1 MNARTKLLRAG
12 GLALAAGTL
21 YLTLHQPEA
30 PAQPARSAP
39 NYFAFVRSMDGT
51 TPDGEVRQNS
61 AEKLV
66 VDAELAH
73 LFDYYLAGLGERS
86 LDAIRVEIG
95 RELDRRLKPAAAA
108 EARRLLAQYLEYK
121 RALVDMEKSLP
132 KPASLTDGAR
142 ARLEAMQQLRHR
154 YFSQDEIDGLFGAS
168 DAYDTDAIARM
179 EINADT
185 TLTPAQ
191 RQQKLAALDAKL
203 PAALR
208 EEREAPTRVL
218 RLEDEVQ
225 RRRAQGAGDNEIY
238 QLRAATLSPGAADRL
253 AELDRDQADW
263 QRRIAAY
270 QQQRQQLQARAT
282 PPSAAELQQLR
293 DAGFTPLEQK
303 RLPAYE

>member
-1 MNARTKLLRAG
+1 MNARAKLLRAG
-12 GLALAAGTL
+12 ALALAAGAL
-21 YLTLHQPEA
+21 YFSLHQPEA
-30 PAQPARSAP
+30 PAQAANSDP

-51 TPDGEVRQNS
+51 APDGAVRQDS
-61 AEKLV
+61 ADKLV

-86 LDAIRVEIG
+86 LDAIRTEIG

-108 EARRLLAQYLEYK
+108 AARRLLDQYLDYK
-121 RALVDMEKSLP
+121 RALVDVEKSLP

-142 ARLEAMQQLRHR
+142 ARLAAMQQLRHR

-168 DAYDTDAIARM
+168 DTYDTDAIARM
-179 EINADT
+179 EINADS

-191 RQQKLAALDAKL
+191 RQQKLAALDARL

-225 RRRAQGAGDNEIY
+225 QRRAQGAGDNEIY
-238 QLRAATLSPGAADRL
+238 QLRAATLSPAAADRL
-253 AELDRDQADW
+253 AELDREQADW
-263 QRRIAAY
+263 QHRIAAY
-270 QQQRQQLQARAT
+270 QQQRRQLLARAA